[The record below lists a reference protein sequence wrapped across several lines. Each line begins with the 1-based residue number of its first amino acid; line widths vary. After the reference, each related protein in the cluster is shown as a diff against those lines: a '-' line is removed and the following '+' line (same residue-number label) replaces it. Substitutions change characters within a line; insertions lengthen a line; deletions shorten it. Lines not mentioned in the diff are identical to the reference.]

1 MIRLT
6 EPINPRE
13 PSFSFGCKGCTCREE
28 ESPLSVSLGRLPS
41 RRESDFRRGR
51 DSPTP
56 TSWNLSKQRGGGA
69 TESYLGTNNNNVIK
83 LASVHLLFS
92 YTHLSFSHP
101 LAQIH
106 WEELVGLPMISHFIP
121 RIMDFVGCQHPTGSA
136 SLVVS
141 AARRRL
147 GCSPDL
153 TTLRNTNVR

>member
-1 MIRLT
+1 VIRLT

-13 PSFSFGCKGCTCREE
+13 PSFSFGSKGCTCREE
-28 ESPLSVSLGRLPS
+28 ESPLSISLGRSPS

-69 TESYLGTNNNNVIK
+69 TE
-83 LASVHLLFS
+83 LLR
-92 YTHLSFSHP
+92 YKQQQCYQTLIGP
-101 LAQIH
+101 LAL
-106 WEELVGLPMISHFIP
+106 LVHPPLLLTSAGPNPLGRTCRFTNDFPLYPSDHGFCRFASIP
-121 RIMDFVGCQHPTGSA
+121 
-136 SLVVS
+136 LVP
-141 AARRRL
+141 RRWWCRSL